1 MNSREFLK
9 AGHWPTLL
17 AAFLYF
23 DMSFMVW
30 ILLGPLGVQI
40 AADLKLDP
48 AAKGFMVALPVLAG
62 ALLRVVNGALVDR
75 IGPKRAGLIGQ
86 VVVIVGL
93 VAFWASG
100 ARSYA
105 AVLSLGLVLG
115 VAGASFAVALPLAS
129 RWYPPKYQG
138 LALGLAGAGNSGTVL
153 AALFAPALAVAFG
166 WTNVVGLAAI
176 PLAIALAVYVL
187 LAKDGPN
194 PASSRG
200 LADYARVLSQPD
212 AWLFMFYYAV
222 TFGGFSGLACRWR
235 STSTRSTAST
245 RSQPAI
251 ARRPACSRV
260 RWSGRSAA
268 RSPTGLAAC
277 AS

>member
-1 MNSREFLK
+1 MNSRDFLK

-17 AAFLYF
+17 AALLYF

-40 AADLKLDP
+40 AANLKLDP
-48 AAKGFMVALPVLAG
+48 AAKGIMVALPVLAG
-62 ALLRVVNGALVDR
+62 ALLRVVNGALVDW

-93 VAFWASG
+93 IAFWASG

-138 LALGLAGAGNSGTVL
+138 LALGLAGAGKFRHGSRRAVRAGPRRRLRLDQRRRTRRDPADDRTGGLCSVSQGRSESG
-153 AALFAPALAVAFG
+153 AVA
-166 WTNVVGLAAI
+166 TLRR
-176 PLAIALAVYVL
+176 LC
-187 LAKDGPN
+187 
-194 PASSRG
+194 
-200 LADYARVLSQPD
+200 ARAQ
-212 AWLFMFYYAV
+212 
-222 TFGGFSGLACRWR
+222 
-235 STSTRSTAST
+235 
-245 RSQPAI
+245 
-251 ARRPACSRV
+251 
-260 RWSGRSAA
+260 
-268 RSPTGLAAC
+268 
-277 AS
+277 